1 MFVVY
6 FMLLIL
12 TIVVLLS
19 ISVGEMVWNNIK
31 RKKGILHTKD
41 GRGWCLFI

>member
-1 MFVVY
+1 VSLKCIDMFVVY

-19 ISVGEMVWNNIK
+19 ISVGEMV
-31 RKKGILHTKD
+31 
-41 GRGWCLFI
+41 